1 MLKFNV
7 IPGDISQVKADALIT
22 AINPDGEW
30 KGGIDDVIRRNAGTL
45 FHSQAAE
52 KLPLKQGQTVNAKGG
67 PSNRASFSNVV
78 FVIDGPQG
86 SLSDVIFNGLMA
98 ADEAGYK
105 SVTLPA
111 IRMGVM
117 RGVVEKTIPEAV
129 WQIIDGIQR
138 FDKKDDFKPTLQEVT
153 FVIYGDEEVTQELYK
168 ITRSR

>member
-1 MLKFNV
+1 MKFNV
-7 IPGDISQVKADALIT
+7 VPGDISQVKADALIT
-22 AINPDGEW
+22 AINSGGMW
-30 KGGIDDVIRRNAGTL
+30 AGGIDGVIGRNAGTL

-52 KLPLKQGQTVNAKGG
+52 KLPLTQGQTVNAKGG

-78 FVIDGPQG
+78 FVIDDLQGP
-86 SLSDVIFNGLMA
+86 LSDVIFNGLMA

-129 WQIIDGIQR
+129 RQILDGIQR
-138 FDKKDDFKPTLQEVT
+138 FDRKDDFKPTLQEIT
-153 FVIYGDEEVTQELYK
+153 FVIYGDEEVTQELFK
-168 ITRSR
+168 VARSR